1 MKKASPALLSE
12 MHSKSATG
20 SGIGIGKFYLG
31 QPLPGGKF
39 FEDDCSG
46 LRVSWMSN
54 KSRFL
59 QNCDY
64 TCNALIHVECSYR
77 FQKVGM
83 ASRDRSV
90 FSNEKFRNGFH
101 PD

>member
-83 ASRDRSV
+83 ASRD
-90 FSNEKFRNGFH
+90 
-101 PD
+101 P